1 MDLYVYYRVQVAD
14 AAVFLTN
21 ITALQDNL
29 SLEYGVRTALKR
41 RPEEQDGLHTWMEV
55 YLEVAEGFEAKLE
68 QAVANSQLPAMIIGK
83 RHMEHFLDLTL
94 CA

>member
-14 AAVFLTN
+14 AAVFLTK
-21 ITALQDNL
+21 ITEMQDNL
-29 SLEYGVRTALKR
+29 RREYGIRTTLKR

-55 YLEVAEGFEAKLE
+55 YPEVAEGFEAKLE
-68 QAVANSQLPAMIIGK
+68 QAVASSELPSMIAGK

>member
-1 MDLYVYYRVQVAD
+1 MDLYIYYRVQVAD
-14 AAVFLTN
+14 AALYLTK
-21 ITALQDNL
+21 ITEMQDNL
-29 SLEYGVRTALKR
+29 SRQYGVRTALKR

-55 YLEVAEGFEAKLE
+55 YLEVAEGFETKLE
-68 QAVANSQLPAMIIGK
+68 QAVANSELPAMIAGK

>member
-14 AAVFLTN
+14 AAVFLTK
-21 ITALQDNL
+21 ITEMQDNL
-29 SLEYGVRTALKR
+29 SREYGVRTALKR

-55 YLEVAEGFEAKLE
+55 YLEVAEDFEAKLE
-68 QAVANSQLPAMIIGK
+68 QAVASSELPAMITGK
-83 RHMEHFLDLTL
+83 RHVEHFLDLTL

>member
-14 AAVFLTN
+14 AAVFLTKV
-21 ITALQDNL
+21 TEMQDIL
-29 SLEYGVRTALKR
+29 RREYSIRTALKR
-41 RPEEQDGLHTWMEV
+41 RPEEQDGVHMWMEV

-68 QAVANSQLPAMIIGK
+68 QAVASSQLPAMMVGK
-83 RHMEHFLDLTL
+83 RYVEHFLDLTL

>member
-1 MDLYVYYRVQVAD
+1 MDLYIYYRVHVAD
-14 AAVFLTN
+14 AALFLPK
-21 ITALQDNL
+21 ITEMQDNL
-29 SLEYGVRTALKR
+29 SRLYGVRTSLKR

-55 YLEVAEGFEAKLE
+55 YLEVAEGFEATLE
-68 QAVANSQLPAMIIGK
+68 QAVARSELPAMIAGK

>member
-14 AAVFLTN
+14 AAVFLTK
-21 ITALQDNL
+21 ITEMQDNL
-29 SLEYGVRTALKR
+29 SREYGIRTALKR

-55 YLEVAEGFEAKLE
+55 YLEVAEDFEATLE
-68 QAVANSQLPAMIIGK
+68 QAVASSQLPTMIAGK
-83 RHMEHFLDLTL
+83 RHVEHFLDLTL

>member
-1 MDLYVYYRVQVAD
+1 MDLYVYYRVQAAD
-14 AAVFLTN
+14 TAVFLTK
-21 ITALQDNL
+21 ITQLQDNL
-29 SLEYGVRTALKR
+29 AREYGVRTALKR

-68 QAVANSQLPAMIIGK
+68 QAVATTALPSMIVGK
-83 RHMEHFLDLTL
+83 RHVEYFLDLTL

>member
-14 AAVFLTN
+14 AAVFLTK
-21 ITALQDNL
+21 ITEMQDNL
-29 SLEYGVRTALKR
+29 SREYGIRTALKR

-55 YLEVAEGFEAKLE
+55 YLEVAEGFEATLE
-68 QAVANSQLPAMIIGK
+68 QTVASSQLPSMIAGK
-83 RHMEHFLDLTL
+83 RHVEHFLDLTL

>member
-1 MDLYVYYRVQVAD
+1 MDLYVYYRVQVVD
-14 AAVFLTN
+14 AALFLTKV
-21 ITALQDNL
+21 TEMQDNL
-29 SLEYGVRTALKR
+29 TREYGVRTALKR

-68 QAVANSQLPAMIIGK
+68 HVVASSELPAMIAGK
-83 RHMEHFLDLTL
+83 RHVEHFLDLTL

>member
-14 AAVFLTN
+14 AAVFLTK
-21 ITALQDNL
+21 ITEMQDNL
-29 SLEYGVRTALKR
+29 RRKYGIRTALKR

-68 QAVANSQLPAMIIGK
+68 QAVASSELPAMIAGK

>member
-1 MDLYVYYRVQVAD
+1 MDLYIYYRVQVAD
-14 AAVFLTN
+14 AALYLTK
-21 ITALQDNL
+21 ITEMQDNL
-29 SLEYGVRTALKR
+29 SREYGVRTALKR

-68 QAVANSQLPAMIIGK
+68 QAVASSELPAMIAGK

>member
-1 MDLYVYYRVQVAD
+1 MDLYVYYHVQVAD
-14 AAVFLTN
+14 AAVFLTK
-21 ITALQDNL
+21 ITEMQDNL
-29 SLEYGVRTALKR
+29 RREYGIRTALKR

-68 QAVANSQLPAMIIGK
+68 QAFASSQLSSMIAGR
-83 RHMEHFLDLTL
+83 RHVEHFLDLTL

>member
-14 AAVFLTN
+14 AAVFLTK
-21 ITALQDNL
+21 ITEMQDNL
-29 SLEYGVRTALKR
+29 SREYGVRTALKR

-55 YLEVAEGFEAKLE
+55 YLEVAEGFEATLE
-68 QAVANSQLPAMIIGK
+68 QTVASSQLPSMIAGK
-83 RHMEHFLDLTL
+83 RHVEHFLDLTL

>member
-14 AAVFLTN
+14 AAVFLTK
-21 ITALQDNL
+21 ITEMQDNL
-29 SLEYGVRTALKR
+29 RSEYGIRTALKR

-68 QAVANSQLPAMIIGK
+68 QAVASSELLAMIAGK
-83 RHMEHFLDLTL
+83 RHMEYFLDLTL